1 VTSVHYEHAVLSIK
15 RRGHLVWE
23 GLHLGS
29 GFDIQ
34 LKYSRRVQVAGDV
47 IGLNEDFDIT
57 SSLARFLEI
66 NREIIDQRL
75 PMIEN
80 TLSHYR
86 RHYRKECRWKSRV
99 LTYRF
104 LTLVYD
110 RPGDSAGL
118 VESSIEFERDT
129 RVRQL
134 LTSSE
139 GVFKMAHKRMKA
151 VSISEAATWWYI
163 FWVCRFE
170 PLGHFVLITFS

>member
-1 VTSVHYEHAVLSIK
+1 MTSVRYEHAVLSIK

-23 GLHLGS
+23 GLRLGS

-34 LKYSRRVQVAGDV
+34 LKYSRSVQVAGDV

-66 NREIIDQRL
+66 NREIIDQGL
-75 PMIEN
+75 PNIEN
-80 TLSHYR
+80 KLSHYR

-99 LTYRF
+99 LTYGF

-110 RPGDSAGL
+110 RPGDPVGL
-118 VESSIEFERDT
+118 VERSIQCERDT

-134 LTSSE
+134 LASNES
-139 GVFKMAHKRMKA
+139 VFKMADKRMKA
-151 VSISEAATWWYI
+151 VSVSEATTWWYI
-163 FWVCRFE
+163 FWVMQ
-170 PLGHFVLITFS
+170 I